1 MTKKTPTKDT
11 ALLDALRSNLNLL
24 GEIAMRYQVETQPER
39 PSGDLPVI
47 SCPDDVRRLLGPE
60 MAPLAQEQLRV
71 LLLNTKNQVMGQRVI
86 YQGNV
91 SSAIVRTAEVF
102 RRRSSKP
109 SPASSSATITRPA
122 IPRPAPRTRPSPAS
136 WSRRASCWTSSC
148 STTWSSA
155 GSGSSA
161 SRNGASC
168 PDPLSSTGQATRP
181 GGAGR
186 PALTRGES
194 LPTHPRHTSK

>member
-47 SCPDDVRRLLGPE
+47 NCPDDVRRLLGPE

-71 LLLNTKNQVMGQRVI
+71 LLLDTKNHVVGQRVI

-102 RRRSSKP
+102 RPAVMEAVPGIIVSHNHPSGDPTP
-109 SPASSSATITRPA
+109 SPEDA
-122 IPRPAPRTRPSPAS
+122 
-136 WSRRASCWTSSC
+136 
-148 STTWSSA
+148 
-155 GSGSSA
+155 
-161 SRNGASC
+161 
-168 PDPLSSTGQATRP
+168 
-181 GGAGR
+181 
-186 PALTRGES
+186 ALTRELVQAGKLLDIELLDHVVIGGERFVS
-194 LPTHPRHTSK
+194 LKERGLMS